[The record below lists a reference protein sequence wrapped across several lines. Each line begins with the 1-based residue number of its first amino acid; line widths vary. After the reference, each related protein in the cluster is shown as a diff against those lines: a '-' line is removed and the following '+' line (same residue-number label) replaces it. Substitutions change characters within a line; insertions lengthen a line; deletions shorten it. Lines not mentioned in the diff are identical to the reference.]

1 MNSPSE
7 ADSVGINHVRRI
19 SETKNNYES
28 PYDFSKKANIFR
40 SDVSKSSAIFRT
52 EKHFLPD
59 FKLLLLF

>member
-52 EKHFLPD
+52 EKHF
-59 FKLLLLF
+59 